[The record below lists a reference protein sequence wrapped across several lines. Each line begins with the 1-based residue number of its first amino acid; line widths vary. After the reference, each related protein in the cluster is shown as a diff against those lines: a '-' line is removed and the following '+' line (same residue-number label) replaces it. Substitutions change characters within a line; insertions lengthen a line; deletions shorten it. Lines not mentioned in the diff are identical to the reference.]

1 MKVTNEHLMERL
13 ESLDRTVKQN
23 SKDIIDLYRIINTGI
38 GGVKVF
44 VWVGTIVIAILGW
57 RMTD

>member
-57 RMTD
+57 RMTE

>member
-38 GGVKVF
+38 VGVKVF

-57 RMTD
+57 RMTE

>member
-44 VWVGTIVIAILGW
+44 VWVGTIVIAILIW
-57 RMTD
+57 RLTE

>member
-44 VWVGTIVIAILGW
+44 VWVGTIVIAILSW
-57 RMTD
+57 RLTE

>member
-23 SKDIIDLYRIINTGI
+23 SKDIVDLYRIINTGI

-57 RMTD
+57 RMTE